1 MINKSDV
8 TKLKTGMEQTKS
20 DNFNLISN
28 YMKSKAIKDYLNTYV
43 DDVIT
48 FKLHRNETFILESQ
62 DFAFD
67 DLASKIFSSISKS
80 LPTPNY
86 SDNNNVNVRIA
97 IDYRDE
103 YLQFITEEVY
113 ASIPK
118 LLIDRGFRRINI
130 HPNQINDSIGIR
142 PHIDT
147 SAMFTDKNGTYYV
160 FTMPDVAQKYQQDQH
175 KANQFMKITAIMLF
189 SFPIFI
195 VLGIMHI
202 YTSVMIWAS
211 SLLLVCAAFTE
222 YKYAAYLYSV
232 NNVIRKL

>member
-43 DDVIT
+43 DDVIK

-113 ASIPK
+113 ASISK
-118 LLIDRGFRRINI
+118 
-130 HPNQINDSIGIR
+130 
-142 PHIDT
+142 
-147 SAMFTDKNGTYYV
+147 
-160 FTMPDVAQKYQQDQH
+160 
-175 KANQFMKITAIMLF
+175 IMLF
-189 SFPIFI
+189 SILIFI

-202 YTSVMIWAS
+202 YTGVMMWAS
-211 SLLLVCAAFTE
+211 SLLLVCAAFTKCQ
-222 YKYAAYLYSV
+222 YTAYLYSV